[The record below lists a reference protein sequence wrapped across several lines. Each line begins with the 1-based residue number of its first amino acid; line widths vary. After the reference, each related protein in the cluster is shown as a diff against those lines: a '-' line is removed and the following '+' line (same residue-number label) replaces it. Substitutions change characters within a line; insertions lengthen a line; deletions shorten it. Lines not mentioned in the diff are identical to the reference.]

1 MPNTHTQGAGH
12 LEQSHMQL
20 GKETKGSHTRSLSLA
35 CGRQQ
40 RDTFPSQPLP
50 PCLISPLTSVL
61 STPPPPNRYRHIS
74 AGGRFEPLGL
84 QLLPNPLP
92 DDSARGWPCPNP
104 LPHYQENGLKLALL
118 PSVPLD
124 QDLVRSYQT
133 LIEDRVLLPLH
144 HLPKAQPSQDVA
156 RKRKRRAGHT

>member
-1 MPNTHTQGAGH
+1 
-12 LEQSHMQL
+12 MQL
-20 GKETKGSHTRSLSLA
+20 GKETKGFHTPHLSLA

-40 RDTFPSQPLP
+40 HDTFPSHP
-50 PCLISPLTSVL
+50 PSTMPDLSFDLSVL

-104 LPHYQENGLKLALL
+104 LPHYREKALKLALL
-118 PSVPLD
+118 PSAPLD

-133 LIEDRVLLPLH
+133 LIQDRVPLPLH
-144 HLPKAQPSQDVA
+144 HLPKAQPSQDLV
-156 RKRKRRAGHT
+156 RKRKRRVGHT